1 MKNKNLRESFRHASD
16 GIRMIIKIERNMK
29 IHLVMTILV
38 ILCAVLFK
46 LTPAEKAIVISLC
59 AIVICAELINTAIE
73 NTVDISTAVF
83 NMYAKRAKDAAASA
97 VLVIS
102 IGAAIAGL
110 VIFVP
115 YGIDFVKDV
124 IRLMKGI

>member
-1 MKNKNLRESFRHASD
+1 MKNKTLRESFRHALD
-16 GIRMIIKIERNMK
+16 GIKMIVKTERNMK

-38 ILCAVLFK
+38 ILCSVLFG
-46 LTPAEKAIVISLC
+46 LTASEKAIVISLC
-59 AIVICAELINTAIE
+59 ALVICAELVNTAIE
-73 NTVDISTAVF
+73 NAVDISTAVF
-83 NMYAKRAKDAAASA
+83 NMYAKRAKDAAAGA

-110 VIFVP
+110 IIFIP
-115 YGIDFVKDV
+115 YGINFVIDV